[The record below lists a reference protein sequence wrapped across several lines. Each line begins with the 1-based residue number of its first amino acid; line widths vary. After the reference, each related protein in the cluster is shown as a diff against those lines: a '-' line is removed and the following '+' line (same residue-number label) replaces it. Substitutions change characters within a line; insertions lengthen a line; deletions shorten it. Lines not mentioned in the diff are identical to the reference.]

1 MAERGAYRSIKV
13 VLLDGPD
20 FQRLSE
26 RARHAFLVLKM
37 GVGPSGLEVRYPGA
51 LEHEVGQ
58 RTGMPVGAAR
68 AAIEEL
74 ESNGWI
80 RHEGNLLWVI
90 GQLEHDP
97 GLQASNKNHRQ
108 SIQNHIASLPRV
120 PLVADFVDTHPS
132 WFPPSEYSL
141 PDGIRM
147 ASGSHPDRA
156 NDVENSPGDATAI
169 TEDRVPSNED
179 RVTKTEDGET
189 TSPNGNGAHS
199 TDVEDFSGEESSGAD
214 PPAEW
219 MHGVW
224 QEVLGY
230 DSHPLELTTTRKQ
243 KYEAMYREQL
253 AELPDPEAAWRAVLY
268 AVTQSEH
275 HMSNRSYQMP
285 ESLLVNP
292 ERRSRWVQQTISVLE
307 DGGRDVDRK
316 YQRQEEELLEYLQ
329 RRKAS

>member
-20 FQRLSE
+20 FRQLSE

-37 GVGPSGLEVRYPGA
+37 GVGPSGIEVRYREA
-51 LEHEVGQ
+51 LVHEISQ
-58 RTGMPVGAAR
+58 RTGMPVEAAR
-68 AAIEEL
+68 DALAEL
-74 ESNGWI
+74 ESSDWI
-80 RHEGNLLWVI
+80 RLRDNVLWIV
-90 GQLEHDP
+90 GQLHHDP
-97 GLQASNKNHRQ
+97 GLQASNEHHRK
-108 SIQNHIASLPRV
+108 SIQKHIGSLPRV
-120 PLVADFVDTHPS
+120 PIVGEFVDAHPD
-132 WFPPSEYSL
+132 WFPGAEYTL
-141 PDGIRM
+141 PDGCRG
-147 ASGSHPDRA
+147 APDRH
-156 NDVENSPGDATAI
+156 PTPTAI
-169 TEDRVPSNED
+169 TEDRVPSTED
-179 RVTKTEDGET
+179 RVPKTENGET
-189 TSPNGNGAHS
+189 TSSNGNGDHS
-199 TDVEDFSGEESSGAD
+199 TDVEEPPENDSSGTD

-307 DGGRDVDRK
+307 EGPRDVDRK
-316 YQRQEEELLEYLQ
+316 YQRQEEELLDFLQ